1 MKGEDKGVSCLL
13 SPGGGEADKY
23 AALQTP
29 QTTVNRL
36 EVAFD
41 AVDNP
46 EACKSKQTASTDGK
60 LVSYSELFRY
70 ADRTDYALMAFGTL
84 GALFA
89 GLSEPIQIVLF
100 GDVVNSFNPSKNTP
114 EDEFRA
120 GVNRVARNF
129 ALVGIGVIIACFVQV
144 ACWSVTSARQAKRI
158 RSAYVGAIL
167 NKEIGW
173 FDVNEPMQLST
184 RVADST
190 VTIQEGMGRKLGDGI
205 NFTCMAVAG
214 IVIGLIKGWQL
225 ALVLLAFTPVL
236 AFTAYLSM
244 KVLSTETQAGIDAY
258 SKAGAVAQE
267 SLSNIRTVHMFN
279 SIDYFVKKYE
289 DALQSSTKAGIKKG
303 LAVGWGTGLMFFTVF
318 CTYATGL
325 YVGAVK
331 VANDIRDGCVGDGCY
346 DGGRVLMVF
355 FSIMMGALAL
365 GQAGPSIQAI
375 YSARAAAYDVFA
387 VIQRASLI
395 DPLDPSGKK
404 LDKVQGRITIDH
416 VSFAYP
422 SRPEVK
428 VCSNY
433 SLTIEPGQTV
443 ALVGPSG
450 SGKSTVV
457 SLLERFYDPLSGS
470 VKLDGVDIRELN
482 VRWLREQVGL
492 VGQEPALF
500 ATSIMENIRH
510 GCPSATDEQVIE
522 AAKMAN
528 AYNFIIEFP
537 QGFQTEVGERGTQ
550 LSGGQ
555 KQRIAIARA
564 IIKNPAILLLDEA
577 TSALDT
583 ESERVVQESLDKLL
597 ATSNRTT
604 IIVAHRLSTIRNAS
618 KIAVHS
624 RGAIVELGTHDEL
637 MKIENGHY
645 RMLVEAQN
653 RSKNDDLD
661 EATEAQNKRL
671 HSVSRTSSRSSSY
684 RKLERADSKGSLKAY
699 GMEDSSVT
707 SATSSD
713 ETDVSLRRIWKM
725 SAPEW
730 KYLLFGGVGA
740 TMNAAVFP
748 VWGVLL
754 TKVTVLFFQID
765 KPRDVMI
772 HDARYWALGF
782 VGLGV
787 LFGASIMAQYYGFS
801 VAGQRLVTRV
811 RLSVYS
817 SMLHQ
822 DIGWFDLDE
831 NTSGALVARLA
842 SDSATLQTMTSDM
855 LNRGL
860 VNVTTL
866 VIGFVI
872 AFYYSWKLTLVVLAT
887 TPIFV
892 FASTIQ
898 AQMISGTNNGKEAN
912 DADNAAGTL
921 LAEAIGSIRTVA
933 SFGMESELTISY
945 MGFLD
950 ASKAADNKK
959 GCAGGIAFGISQGVM
974 FFNLAFLF
982 YLGGKWVAER
992 QLDFE
997 SMFMVLN
1004 VIMFATFAVGMAMQN
1019 MTDQETAKKAAAN
1032 VLRTMDRAP
1041 LIDSTSTAGQQLSRV
1056 HGDIE
1061 FRGVQFTYP
1070 SRPDAQIYQNY
1081 SLKVTSGQTVAL
1093 VGASGSGKS
1102 TAISLLERFYDP
1114 SAGSVTLDGVDLRQL
1129 QLPWLR
1135 ERISLVSQE
1144 PVLFAGTIAENI
1156 AMGKP
1161 GATREEVMEAAKK
1174 ANAYDFICNF
1184 PQGFDT
1190 DVGDRGAQVSGG
1202 QKQRIAIAR
1211 AILRDP
1217 EVLLLDEATSALDNE
1232 SERVVQ
1238 ASLDRLLAL
1247 KRRTTIIV
1255 AHRLSTIRNADLIA
1269 VTRDGAIVEQG
1280 THDELMAIPDGVY
1293 KALVA
1298 RQMTAT
1304 GQ

>member
-1 MKGEDKGVSCLL
+1 MTDINDKRAAAAGELES
-13 SPGGGEADKY
+13 EY
-23 AALQTP
+23 AALQSP
-29 QTTVNRL
+29 LGKINRL

-41 AVDNP
+41 TVDDRD
-46 EACKSKQTASTDGK
+46 EAAAQATAFKQSSASGGK
-60 LVSYSELFRY
+60 LVSMRQLFTY
-70 ADRTDYALMAFGTL
+70 ADRTDYLLMAIGTL
-84 GALFA
+84 SGIATGVAIPF
-89 GLSEPIQIVLF
+89 QIVLF
-100 GDVVNSFNPSKNTP
+100 GDVLNAFNPTDKPNAGK
-114 EDEFRA
+114 EFRHDINI
-120 GVNRVARNF
+120 VSRN
-129 ALVGIGVIIACFVQV
+129 LTILGGILIATCFFQV
-144 ACWSVTSARQAKRI
+144 VCWSLTSARQARRI

-190 VTIQEGMGRKLGDGI
+190 VTIQEGMGRKVGDGLQ
-205 NFTCMAVAG
+205 FASMAIAG
-214 IVIGLIKGWQL
+214 VIIGLVKGWKL
-225 ALVLLAFTPVL
+225 ALVLMAFTPVL
-236 AFTAYLSM
+236 AVTAFLSM
-244 KVLSTETQAGIDAY
+244 KVLSTETQAGIEAY
-258 SKAGAVAQE
+258 SKAGAIAQE
-267 SLSNIRTVHMFN
+267 TLGNVRTVHMFN
-279 SIDYFVKKYE
+279 SIGYFVKKYE
-289 DALQSSTKAGIKKG
+289 EALETATKAGIKKG
-303 LAVGWGTGLMFFTVF
+303 FAVGWGTGLMFFTVF
-318 CTYATGL
+318 CTYAAAMFF
-325 YVGAVK
+325 GALQ
-331 VANDIRDGCVGDGCY
+331 VANSIRDKCTGDGCY
-346 DGGRVLMVF
+346 DGGKVLTVF
-355 FSIMMGALAL
+355 FSVIMGAMAI

-645 RMLVEAQN
+645 RMLVETQSRQMTENGAHDGVKDLVKLQ
-653 RSKNDDLD
+653 RSLSRKSSHGHDRVQSVHS
-661 EATEAQNKRL
+661 ETESTGGRNGSETENVENV
-671 HSVSRTSSRSSSY
+671 SVSRIWGMSR
-684 RKLERADSKGSLKAY
+684 
-699 GMEDSSVT
+699 
-707 SATSSD
+707 
-713 ETDVSLRRIWKM
+713 
-725 SAPEW
+725 PEW
-730 KYLLFGGVGA
+730 KFLLVGSLGA
-740 TMNAAVFP
+740 VVNAATFP
-748 VWGVLL
+748 VWGILL
-754 TKVTVLFFQID
+754 TKLTVLFFQVE
-765 KPRDVMI
+765 KPRHEMLR
-772 HDARYWALGF
+772 DARYWSLGF
-782 VGLGV
+782 VCLGV
-787 LFGASIMAQYYGFS
+787 VFGGSIIVQHYGFA
-801 VAGQRLVTRV
+801 VTAQRLIARV
-811 RLSVYS
+811 RLATYS

-822 DIGWFDLDE
+822 EIGWFDLDE

-842 SDSATLQTMTSDM
+842 TDSATLQAMTSDT

-860 VNVTTL
+860 VNFTSMA
-866 VIGFVI
+866 IAFAI
-872 AFYYSWKLTLVVLAT
+872 AFYYSWEMTLVLLAT
-887 TPIFV
+887 TPILIAASFV
-892 FASTIQ
+892 QMQMFA
-898 AQMISGTNNGKEAN
+898 GTNNNKETN

-921 LAEAIGSIRTVA
+921 LSEAIGSIRTVA
-933 SFGMESELTISY
+933 SFSMERALHGAYTA
-945 MGFLD
+945 FLD
-950 ASKAADNKK
+950 VSKSTDIKV
-959 GCAGGIAFGISQGVM
+959 GVAGGIAYSVSQGLM
-974 FFNLAFLF
+974 LFNIAFLF
-982 YLGGKWVAER
+982 YLGGKWVSDGR
-992 QLDFE
+992 ITFE
-997 SMFMVLN
+997 DMFMVLN
-1004 VIMFATFAVGMAMQN
+1004 VIMVSTFAVGMAMQN

-1298 RQMTAT
+1298 RQVSTS
-1304 GQ
+1304 